1 MSRTKKS
8 KVQISQQEDKKDE
21 KIVEQTETAPAA
33 EETQTSQEE
42 SSSVTEETSSPEE
55 EIPAEDETS
64 AAEETPVMEESTS
77 TEDSSSA
84 KTKKDKSLKKKSGKK
99 NIRLN
104 FSTQVEHF
112 RNGGKPLLWTI
123 IFTFLIMIIACLA
136 VFFTSVQGAEQVMV
150 PNVLGKDLETAL
162 LEMQAKELYPRIQL
176 KYSDIPGDEGTILEQ
191 NPDAGAI
198 VKAYRRINLTVSRG
212 LIVDEVADYTGLKF
226 DEVKMQLQTQFT
238 GQKQLIILAEPVYK
252 ADLSEAGTI
261 LEQNPPAGT
270 QIVDPVTVQLIVSRG
285 NTFEN
290 TKRPVIAGRDLN
302 TLLRIMSSSK
312 IVYEFT
318 SHIALEG
325 EKAGTV
331 ITEDKFTDEYV
342 PNYSRIKADIAFPE
356 EQKDIKYGLFTANLP
371 DYPFDIAVRLDA
383 TDTDGNTTN
392 YLSIRHTG
400 KLLTIPYA
408 VQPGTVLTLFVADEE
423 YAQLKVE

>member
-1 MSRTKKS
+1 MARTKKS
-8 KVQISQQEDKKDE
+8 KEEAV
-21 KIVEQTETAPAA
+21 VEQTEETVEVQETEAP
-33 EETQTSQEE
+33 
-42 SSSVTEETSSPEE
+42 SSEETSEN
-55 EIPAEDETS
+55 AETS
-64 AAEETPVMEESTS
+64 AVEETEEPA
-77 TEDSSSA
+77 EKSA
-84 KTKKDKSLKKKSGKK
+84 KEKKAKKEKSPKKKITF
-99 NIRLN
+99 NDIQQN
-104 FSTQVEHF
+104 FKTQVENF

-123 IFTFLIMIIACLA
+123 IFTFVIMVIVCLA

-150 PNVLGKDLETAL
+150 PNVVGKELETAL
-162 LEMQAKELYPRIQL
+162 LEMQAKELYPKIQL
-176 KYSDIPGDEGTILEQ
+176 KYSDLPGDEGTILEQ
-191 NPDAGAI
+191 NPGPGAI

-212 LIVDEVADYTGLKF
+212 LIVDEIADYTGRKY

-238 GQKQLIILAEPVYK
+238 GQKQLIVLAEPVYK

-290 TKRPVIAGRDLN
+290 TKRPVIAGKDLN
-302 TLLRIMSSSK
+302 SLLRIMSSSK

-331 ITEDKFTDEYV
+331 ISEDEYTDEYV

-356 EQKDIKYGLFTANLP
+356 EQNDLVYGIYTANLP
-371 DYPFDIAVRLDA
+371 DYPFDISVRLDA

-392 YLSIRHTG
+392 YISIRHRG
-400 KLLTIPYA
+400 NLLTIPYA
-408 VQPGTVLTLFVADEE
+408 VQPGTVLTLFVVDEE
-423 YAQLKVE
+423 FSHVKVE